1 MELHSKLIQDAT
13 ERFASL
19 PGIGKKSA
27 LRFVLN
33 LIKSGQEALQDL
45 STLLHRLSHELQY
58 CKTCYTLTETEVCA
72 VCQNTNRDASCI
84 CVVED
89 YRDVLALESSK
100 SFTGLY
106 HVLGGLISPMDGISP
121 SMLHLDSLVHRVEST
136 IVQEVI
142 LALNT
147 SMEGETTAF
156 YIFRKLAPF
165 NVKLSSIAR
174 GLAVGDSLEFADE
187 ITLSRSIKHRVPF
200 EGILQKD

>member
-1 MELHSKLIQDAT
+1 MELHSKLIQEAT
-13 ERFASL
+13 ERFAQL

-33 LIKSGQEALQDL
+33 LIKSGPDALRQL
-45 STLLHRLSHELQY
+45 STALHRLSHELQY
-58 CKTCYTLTETEVCA
+58 CKTCFTLTETEICA
-72 VCQNTNRDASCI
+72 VCQNSDRDATCI

-100 SFTGLY
+100 SFNGLY

-121 SMLHLDSLVHRVEST
+121 SMLHIDSLVQRIQSST
-136 IVQEVI
+136 VNEVI

-165 NVKLSSIAR
+165 NIKLSTIAR
-174 GLAVGDSLEFADE
+174 GLAVGDSLEYADE

-200 EGILQKD
+200 EGLLQKE

>member
-1 MELHSKLIQDAT
+1 
-13 ERFASL
+13 
-19 PGIGKKSA
+19 
-27 LRFVLN
+27 
-33 LIKSGQEALQDL
+33 
-45 STLLHRLSHELQY
+45 
-58 CKTCYTLTETEVCA
+58 
-72 VCQNTNRDASCI
+72 
-84 CVVED
+84 
-89 YRDVLALESSK
+89 
-100 SFTGLY
+100 
-106 HVLGGLISPMDGISP
+106 
-121 SMLHLDSLVHRVEST
+121 MLHLDSLVHRVEST
-136 IVQEVI
+136 KVQEVI